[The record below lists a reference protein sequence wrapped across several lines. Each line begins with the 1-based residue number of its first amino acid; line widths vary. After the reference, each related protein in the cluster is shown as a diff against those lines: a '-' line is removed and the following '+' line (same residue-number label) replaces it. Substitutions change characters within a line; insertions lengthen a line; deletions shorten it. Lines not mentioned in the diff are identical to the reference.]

1 MLNNLNQ
8 FKWQITPN
16 PNEKQRERERERERE
31 IHKICSKKR
40 KWKRKPGGADQLE
53 RGDRKSDGAKGW
65 GVLRVLSPFASEV
78 FFSSIP
84 LLLPFLS
91 LSLSYYSLC
100 LCVCLCDSIFMY
112 ECMYSFLPSFVKT
125 QMKVHFVCLIRVSL
139 AGTHC
144 PATPTS
150 TACFQII
157 TLTLSILLFLISYL
171 ILSSKKFTSK
181 T

>member
-16 PNEKQRERERERERE
+16 PNEKQRERERERE

-91 LSLSYYSLC
+91 LSLSLSYYSLC
-100 LCVCLCDSIFMY
+100 LCVCVSLWLYFYVWMNVCIP
-112 ECMYSFLPSFVKT
+112 SFLPLSKLKWRFTLFVWSEFPSREPT
-125 QMKVHFVCLIRVSL
+125 VQLPPPPLPVSK
-139 AGTHC
+139 
-144 PATPTS
+144 
-150 TACFQII
+150 
-157 TLTLSILLFLISYL
+157 LSPSPFLFYYFLFLI
-171 ILSSKKFTSK
+171 
-181 T
+181 

>member
-1 MLNNLNQ
+1 MQQKKEMKDETWRGWSTWERRSEEWWGKRVRSAESAVSVCFGGILL
-8 FKWQITPN
+8 IN
-16 PNEKQRERERERERE
+16 P
-31 IHKICSKKR
+31 I
-40 KWKRKPGGADQLE
+40 A
-53 RGDRKSDGAKGW
+53 
-65 GVLRVLSPFASEV
+65 ASI
-78 FFSSIP
+78 S
-84 LLLPFLS
+84 LS
-91 LSLSYYSLC
+91 LSLSLLLFSVFV
-100 LCVCLCDSIFMY
+100 CVCVSVTLFLCMN

>member
-16 PNEKQRERERERERE
+16 PNEKQRERERERE

-91 LSLSYYSLC
+91 LSLLLFSVFV
-100 LCVCLCDSIFMY
+100 CVCLCDSIFMY
-112 ECMYSFLPSFVKT
+112 EWMYVFLPSFLC
-125 QMKVHFVCLIRVSL
+125 QNSNEGSLCLFDPSFPRGNPLSSYPHL
-139 AGTHC
+139 HC
-144 PATPTS
+144 
-150 TACFQII
+150 
-157 TLTLSILLFLISYL
+157 LFPNYHPHPFYFIISYFL
-171 ILSSKKFTSK
+171 FNTVL
-181 T
+181 

>member
-16 PNEKQRERERERERE
+16 PNEKQRERERS
-31 IHKICSKKR
+31 IKYAAKK
-40 KWKRKPGGADQLE
+40 GNE
-53 RGDRKSDGAKGW
+53 RGNLEGLINLREEIGRVMGQKGEECW
-65 GVLRVLSPFASEV
+65 ECCLRLLRRY
-78 FFSSIP
+78 SSHQSHCC
-84 LLLPFLS
+84 FHFS

-100 LCVCLCDSIFMY
+100 LCVCVSVTLFLCMN